1 MIKNLL
7 GVWLLWGL
15 NARLMY
21 KACISGGPLSGL
33 PQESKRA
40 FKCLW

>member
-7 GVWLLWGL
+7 GVWLLWGV
-15 NARLMY
+15 NARLGM
-21 KACISGGPLSGL
+21 ACVDIGL
-33 PQESKRA
+33 VPDLLQESKRA